1 MTACAQCGG
10 TVDDTGFCVDCGE
23 PAAVRRGTPARTAA
37 RASGRASGR
46 TASSA
51 ATTGRRTHTGDPM
64 SLPVFD
70 FKDPTSRIITDP
82 RVPVRTRLCPNEQCP
97 DRSALPQRD
106 SGFCL
111 ACGTPF
117 SFLPSLEP
125 GALVA
130 DQYRVVGCF
139 ARGGL
144 GWIYLA
150 RDTHLDDNPVVLKG
164 LIDVADLDIS
174 TKERQALTLLDHPN
188 IVRIYNFVSHPD
200 AHTGEDRAYIVME
213 YVDGLVLEEVADLS
227 ARGRVPLGEPLRTEH
242 VIAAGLQLLAAFDYL
257 HERGFLYCDLKPDN
271 VIIRSGKYGERA
283 NRVKLIDLG
292 AVRRIGDR
300 TSKIV
305 GTRPYQVDEREIA
318 ERGLTVQSDL
328 HTLGVMLRRLD
339 YATADHDEPE
349 RTDLAVGL
357 NSFQRAYDRAKH
369 LDPDQ
374 RYGSAAEMADQLR
387 GVLREV
393 ASLRDGVARPEPS
406 TVFVHTTTLLD
417 AGLGA
422 VPALATWTDRA
433 VDRLAEAELPDGR
446 PAAAVVAVGLP
457 VPRATAGDPAADVLA
472 AADTEDPRRLI
483 ARLDSANLTSPET
496 ALVRCRAALAAQDV
510 AAARESLT
518 QARGLLGRDWR
529 VRWHEGLIALADG
542 EVDAARQAF
551 DDVYSWLPG
560 EDAPKLALAY
570 CAEHERDL
578 DRAEALYE
586 AVWRRDRSVVSAV
599 FGLARVRLARG
610 DRAGAVALLDETP
623 QASRYFDAAHIA
635 AVRVLS
641 GHIRAGDRVVRPTDE
656 DLAAAT
662 ARLRELYLDGGAP
675 SGESRVRLETV
686 VREAALAVALAAGA
700 DATPLRLRV
709 EESYRALARQAAT
722 RADRSLLV
730 DRANHHRPIT
740 SR

>member
-1 MTACAQCGG
+1 MTACTHCGG

-23 PAAVRRGTPARTAA
+23 PAVVRGSSTRAAGRTSSA
-37 RASGRASGR
+37 
-46 TASSA
+46 TASS
-51 ATTGRRTHTGDPM
+51 RRSHTGDPM

-82 RVPVRTRLCPNEQCP
+82 RVPVRTRLCPNDQCP
-97 DRSALPQRD
+97 DRTALPQRD

-164 LIDVADLDIS
+164 LIDVADLEIS

-188 IVRIYNFVSHPD
+188 VVRIYNFVSHPD

-213 YVDGLVLEEVADLS
+213 YVDGLVLEEVAEMS
-227 ARGRVPLGEPLRTEH
+227 ARGLVPLGEPLRTEH
-242 VIAAGLQLLAAFDYL
+242 VLSAGLQLLAAFDYL

-271 VIIRSGKYGERA
+271 VIIRSGKVGERG

-300 TSKIV
+300 SSKIV

-318 ERGLTVQSDL
+318 ERGLTVRSDL

-339 YATADHDEPE
+339 YATTDHDEPE
-349 RTDLAVGL
+349 RSHLAVGL
-357 NSFQRAYDRAKH
+357 NSFQRAYERAMH
-369 LDPDQ
+369 PDPDQ

-393 ASLRDGVARPEPS
+393 ASLRDRTPRPEPS
-406 TVFVHTTTLLD
+406 AVFVHTTTLLD

-422 VPALATWTDRA
+422 VPALATWTGRA
-433 VDRLAEAELPDGR
+433 VDLLTESALSDGR
-446 PAAAVVAVGLP
+446 PAADVVAVGLP
-457 VPRATAGDPAADVLA
+457 VPRATADDPAADVLA

-483 ARLDSANLTSPET
+483 ARLDSDNVTSPET
-496 ALVRCRAALAAQDV
+496 ALVRCRAALAANDV
-510 AAARESLT
+510 AAARESLVP
-518 QARGLLGRDWR
+518 ARGLLGNDWR
-529 VRWHEGLIALADG
+529 VRWHEGLIELASEDIG
-542 EVDAARQAF
+542 AARQAF
-551 DDVYSWLPG
+551 DGVYSWLPG

-570 CAEHERDL
+570 CAEHEGDL

-610 DRAGAVALLDETP
+610 DRGGAVALLDETP
-623 QASRYFDAAHIA
+623 QASRYFDAARIA

-641 GHIRAGDRVVRPTDE
+641 GGIRTEGGLLAPTDA

-662 ARLRELYLDGGAP
+662 DRLRELYLDGGAP
-675 SGESRVRLETV
+675 AGESRVRLETV
-686 VREAALAVALAAGA
+686 VREAALAVSLSAGA
-700 DATPLRLRV
+700 DTTRLRLLV
-709 EESYRALARQAAT
+709 EHSYRALARQAT
-722 RADRSLLV
+722 NRADRSSLV

>member
-1 MTACAQCGG
+1 
-10 TVDDTGFCVDCGE
+10 
-23 PAAVRRGTPARTAA
+23 
-37 RASGRASGR
+37 
-46 TASSA
+46 
-51 ATTGRRTHTGDPM
+51 
-64 SLPVFD
+64 
-70 FKDPTSRIITDP
+70 
-82 RVPVRTRLCPNEQCP
+82 
-97 DRSALPQRD
+97 
-106 SGFCL
+106 
-111 ACGTPF
+111 
-117 SFLPSLEP
+117 
-125 GALVA
+125 
-130 DQYRVVGCF
+130 
-139 ARGGL
+139 
-144 GWIYLA
+144 
-150 RDTHLDDNPVVLKG
+150 
-164 LIDVADLDIS
+164 
-174 TKERQALTLLDHPN
+174 
-188 IVRIYNFVSHPD
+188 
-200 AHTGEDRAYIVME
+200 ME
-213 YVDGLVLEEVADLS
+213 YVDGLVLEEVAELS
-227 ARGRVPLGEPLRTEH
+227 TRGMVPLGEPLRTEH

-271 VIIRSGKYGERA
+271 VIIRSGKYGERG

-300 TSKIV
+300 SSKIV

-349 RTDLAVGL
+349 RSHLAVGL
-357 NSFQRAYDRAKH
+357 SSFLRAYERAKH
-369 LDPDQ
+369 PEPDQ

-393 ASLRDGVARPEPS
+393 ASLRDGVPRPEPS

-422 VPALATWTDRA
+422 VPALTTWTGRA
-433 VDRLAEAELPDGR
+433 VDVLAETELSDGR
-446 PAAAVVAVGLP
+446 PAADAVAVGLP
-457 VPRATAGDPAADVLA
+457 VPRATADDPAADVLA

-483 ARLDSANLTSPET
+483 ARLDSDNLTSPET
-496 ALVRCRAALAAQDV
+496 ALVRCRAALAAADV
-510 AAARESLT
+510 AAARESRT
-518 QARGLLGRDWR
+518 QARGLLGKDWR
-529 VRWHEGLIALADG
+529 VRWHEGLIALASE

-570 CAEHERDL
+570 CAEHARDF
-578 DRAEALYE
+578 DRAEELYE

-610 DRAGAVALLDETP
+610 DRAGAVGLLDETP
-623 QASRYFDAAHIA
+623 QASRYFDAARIA

-641 GHIRAGDRVVRPTDE
+641 GGIRADVGVLPPTDA

-662 ARLRELYLDGGAP
+662 DRMGDLYLDGGAS
-675 SGESRVRLETV
+675 SGEARVRLETT
-686 VREAALAVALAAGA
+686 VREAALVVSLAGGRDSA
-700 DATPLRLRV
+700 PLRLKV
-709 EESYRALARQAAT
+709 EQSYRALARQAAT

-730 DRANHHRPIT
+730 DRANYHRPIT

>member
-1 MTACAQCGG
+1 MTACTHCGG

-23 PAAVRRGTPARTAA
+23 LAVVRGNPARVSSA
-37 RASGRASGR
+37 
-46 TASSA
+46 TASSH
-51 ATTGRRTHTGDPM
+51 RSRTGDPM

-82 RVPVRTRLCPNEQCP
+82 RVPVRTRLCPNDQCP
-97 DRSALPQRD
+97 DRTALPPRD
-106 SGFCL
+106 AGFCL

-174 TKERQALTLLDHPN
+174 TKERQVLTLLDHPN
-188 IVRIYNFVSHPD
+188 VVRIYNFVSHPD

-213 YVDGLVLEEVADLS
+213 YVDGMVLEEVAEMS
-227 ARGRVPLGEPLRTEH
+227 VRGLVPLGEPLRTEH
-242 VIAAGLQLLAAFDYL
+242 VVGAGLQLLAAFDYL

-271 VIIRSGKYGERA
+271 VIIRSGKVGERG

-300 TSKIV
+300 SSKIV

-328 HTLGVMLRRLD
+328 HTLGVVLRRLD

-349 RTDLAVGL
+349 RSHLAVGL

-369 LDPDQ
+369 PEPDQ

-393 ASLRDGVARPEPS
+393 ASLRDRRPRPEPS

-422 VPALATWTDRA
+422 VPALDTWTGRA
-433 VDRLAEAELPDGR
+433 VDLLAEIALSDGR
-446 PAAAVVAVGLP
+446 PAADAVAVGLP
-457 VPRATAGDPAADVLA
+457 VPRATADDPAADVLA
-472 AADTEDPRRLI
+472 AADTEDPGRLI
-483 ARLDSANLTSPET
+483 ARLDSDNVTSPET
-496 ALVRCRAALAAQDV
+496 ALVRCRAALAAADV
-510 AAARESLT
+510 TAARKSLV
-518 QARGLLGRDWR
+518 QARGLLGNDWR
-529 VRWHEGLIALADG
+529 VRWHEGLIELASEDID
-542 EVDAARQAF
+542 VARQAF
-551 DDVYSWLPG
+551 DGVYSWLPG

-570 CAEHERDL
+570 CAEHEGDL

-599 FGLARVRLARG
+599 FGLARVRLAHG
-610 DRAGAVALLDETP
+610 DRGGAVALLDETP
-623 QASRYFDAAHIA
+623 QASRYFDAARIA

-641 GHIRAGDRVVRPTDE
+641 GGIRAGGELLAPTDA

-675 SGESRVRLETV
+675 AGESRVRLETV
-686 VREAALAVALAAGA
+686 VREAALAVSLSEDA
-700 DATPLRLRV
+700 DTTQLRLRV
-709 EESYRALARQAAT
+709 EQSYRALARQAT
-722 RADRSLLV
+722 NRADRSSLV